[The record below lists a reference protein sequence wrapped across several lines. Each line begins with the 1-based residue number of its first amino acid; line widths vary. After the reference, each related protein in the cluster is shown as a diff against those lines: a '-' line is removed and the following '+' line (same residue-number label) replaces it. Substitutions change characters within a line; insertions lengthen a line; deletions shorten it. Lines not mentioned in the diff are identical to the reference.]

1 MANLG
6 WKLKFENFSWYNLF
20 IINFV
25 FRDFWLQ
32 TVKCALNDDYVDE
45 QTDIC
50 YNQAVME
57 WWYGCWGDQCG
68 TNLPEGICYEKCTPD
83 LLEEV
88 TKCDGMF
95 LGFMPNFRNCVGDTH
110 MRGPCSVG
118 LSFSKS
124 LKVFIL

>member
-1 MANLG
+1 MDGEGRALTIS
-6 WKLKFENFSWYNLF
+6 FHHFLF
-20 IINFV
+20 HLLYTINCP
-25 FRDFWLQ
+25 LNTKK
-32 TVKCALNDDYVDE
+32 TVKCALNDDYDDE

-68 TNLPEGICYEKCTPD
+68 TNLPEGICYEKCTPE

-95 LGFMPNFRNCVGDTH
+95 W
-110 MRGPCSVG
+110 
-118 LSFSKS
+118 
-124 LKVFIL
+124 

>member
-1 MANLG
+1 MLTKGLPADNNVLSKNIWILG
-6 WKLKFENFSWYNLF
+6 FFSNFA
-20 IINFV
+20 
-25 FRDFWLQ
+25 FRDFWLE
-32 TVKCALNDDYVDE
+32 TVKCALNDDYDDE

-88 TKCDGMF
+88 TKCDGM
-95 LGFMPNFRNCVGDTH
+95 L
-110 MRGPCSVG
+110 
-118 LSFSKS
+118 
-124 LKVFIL
+124 